1 MALGR
6 TNNRG
11 TSRGGSTY
19 GGSGPAT
26 AIQWS
31 SVAHI
36 CASYGAL
43 VASGRTN
50 NRGTSWGDSSFG
62 GSGPT
67 TAVQWSTSITFTPT
81 RPHVGVAAPGAT
93 LFPPQYSRGPL
104 WIVIRAGPPEPRFRG
119 EWPPLPFG
127 YGGSFYPPGPCQ
139 RSVPRG
145 RVAGAPSPGPCPF
158 FFLIT
163 KSKCLLSAG
172 PLRAGRARAVWI
184 LRTADLDS

>member
-81 RPHVGVAAPGAT
+81 RPHVGVAAPRAALFHHSTPEVHCGSLFGPVRRSRASGVSGRRYPSGAADP
-93 LFPPQYSRGPL
+93 FIPRGRASGPSRG
-104 WIVIRAGPPEPRFRG
+104 AE
-119 EWPPLPFG
+119 
-127 YGGSFYPPGPCQ
+127 SPGH
-139 RSVPRG
+139 RPRG
-145 RVAGAPSPGPCPF
+145 RVPF
-158 FFLIT
+158 SF
-163 KSKCLLSAG
+163 
-172 PLRAGRARAVWI
+172 
-184 LRTADLDS
+184 